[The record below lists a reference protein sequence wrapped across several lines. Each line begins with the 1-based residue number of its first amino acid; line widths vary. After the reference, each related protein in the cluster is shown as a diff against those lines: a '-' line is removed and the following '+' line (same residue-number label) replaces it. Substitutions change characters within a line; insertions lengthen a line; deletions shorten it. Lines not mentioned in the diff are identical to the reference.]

1 MSATARLH
9 GTSASRERATLR
21 TGLAVSGA
29 VHLAVVAV
37 FGWFAW
43 QHEPPHP
50 PVYRVELIAAPS
62 GVRQAGVVSPEAS
75 TATKAADAPSG
86 AERKPTDRALT
97 SKKST
102 APIARATPTPT
113 RSRAAGAKAATAK
126 TAKAAPKAGAGRDN
140 GKGADVANV
149 DLRGISF
156 PFPAYLSNIV
166 RQLTIAYS
174 PRRTSASLLTEVR
187 FSIRRDGSVTDIEI
201 VRSSGDRLF
210 DLEARGTVESVG
222 ASRLFNA
229 LPSGWSDDVLIVY
242 FTFDY
247 ALRPS

>member
-1 MSATARLH
+1 VSASARLS
-9 GTSASRERATLR
+9 GSGARERAALR
-21 TGLAVSGA
+21 TGLAVSGVIHVA
-29 VHLAVVAV
+29 IVAV
-37 FGWFAW
+37 FGWMAW
-43 QHEPPHP
+43 QHEAPHP

-62 GVRQAGVVSPEAS
+62 GTRQAGVVSPDAT

-86 AERKPTDRALT
+86 AERKPAEKSVT

-102 APIARATPTPT
+102 APVAKATPTPS
-113 RSRAAGAKAATAK
+113 RSKAAGAKAAVEK
-126 TAKAAPKAGAGRDN
+126 SAKAAPKAGAGRES

-149 DLRGISF
+149 DLKGIAF
-156 PFPAYLSNIV
+156 PFPGYVNNIV

-174 PRRTSASLLTEVR
+174 PRRTSAALVAEVR
-187 FSIRRDGSVTDIEI
+187 FSIRRDGSVANIEV

-222 ASRLFNA
+222 ASRSFGS
-229 LPSGWSDDVLIVY
+229 LPTGWADDVLIVY